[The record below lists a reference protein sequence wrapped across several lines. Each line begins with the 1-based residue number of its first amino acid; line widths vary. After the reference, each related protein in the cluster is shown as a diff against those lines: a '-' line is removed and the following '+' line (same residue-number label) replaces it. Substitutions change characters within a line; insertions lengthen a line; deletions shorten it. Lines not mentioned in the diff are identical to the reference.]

1 MRNLPR
7 PLLLIA
13 GANGVAMLFFLGA
26 FPFEEGG
33 RAIACLGLVLLH
45 GLLSAGLLLRQ
56 NWARGLM
63 LVYSLFQIAALATS
77 AVVAIL
83 SLQLKP
89 FTAWTATQL
98 ILAAVLVPFLGW
110 CSAWLLRDSNRLLF
124 VRPEED
130 A

>member
-1 MRNLPR
+1 MRDLPK
-7 PLLLIA
+7 PLLLIIA
-13 GANGVAMLFFLGA
+13 ANCVAMLFFLGVY
-26 FPFEEGG
+26 PFEEGG

-45 GLLSAGLLLRQ
+45 ALIAGGLLFRQ

-98 ILAAVLVPFLGW
+98 MLAAVLVPFLAW
-110 CSAWLLRDSNRLLF
+110 CGHWLLQDTTRSLF
-124 VRPEED
+124 VRPEEET
-130 A
+130 